1 MPVIETAVNCDTPEF
16 KTHYQQNET
25 LITAFRAIENKIRQ
39 NSQKRETVFRR
50 RNQLLPRE
58 RLDYLLDP
66 ASPFIELS
74 TLAGYQMHDDDGD
87 ENAAGGGVIT
97 GIGWVSGV
105 RCVVFVHDSAIKGG
119 AVAPMGLQKSLRA
132 QEIALRH
139 KLPMVILAESAGAN
153 LLYQA
158 EIFVDGGRLFANMA
172 RLSAA
177 GIPQITVVHGSST
190 AGGAYLPGMSDYVV
204 MVRDKSKVFLA
215 GPPLVKAAL
224 GEEATDE
231 ELGGAVM
238 HVTCAGTA
246 EYLAED
252 DQHGI
257 QIARDLLAKLPW
269 QTSEYY
275 QATRV
280 LEPHYPIDDLLGIV
294 PPDYK
299 TPYDVREVISRLVD
313 DSDFLQFKPLFGKEL
328 ICGHAKM
335 SGFAC
340 GIIGNN
346 GPIYPEGSMKA
357 AQFIQLCCQSA
368 VPLIFLHNTTGYMVG
383 KQAEAMGAIKHGSK
397 MIQAVT
403 NADVPKISLMIGGSF
418 GAGNYGMCGR
428 AFDPN
433 FCFSWPN
440 SQISVMGG
448 AQAAKVMELV
458 TIEKYKKQGK
468 PIPAEVL
475 AGMTDKIKQQ
485 FKEQSTALY
494 ATARL
499 WDDGIIDP
507 RDSRRVLSECLA
519 ICAEAEKR
527 QLKLNS
533 FGVARM

>member
-1 MPVIETAVNCDTPEF
+1 MPVIETAVNSDVPEF
-16 KTHYQQNET
+16 KAHYQQNEA
-25 LITAFRAIENKIRQ
+25 LITAFRSIENKVRQ
-39 NSQKRETVFRR
+39 NSQKREATFRR

-74 TLAGYQMHDDDGD
+74 SLAGYQMHDDDGD

-132 QEIALRH
+132 QEIALQH

-204 MVRDKSKVFLA
+204 MIRDKSKVFLA

-231 ELGGAVM
+231 ELGGAIM
-238 HVTCAGTA
+238 HATCAGTA

-269 QTSEYY
+269 QQSEYY
-275 QATRV
+275 QAANV
-280 LEPHYPIDDLLGIV
+280 LEPRYPIGDVLGIV

-313 DSDFLQFKPLFGKEL
+313 DSDFLEFKPLFCKEL
-328 ICGHAKM
+328 ICGHAKI
-335 SGFAC
+335 SGFSC

-403 NADVPKISLMIGGSF
+403 NATVPKISLVIGGSF

-468 PIPAEVL
+468 PISAEVL
-475 AGMTDKIKQQ
+475 SGMTDKIKQQ

-519 ICAEAEKR
+519 ICAEAETR
-527 QLKLNS
+527 QLKANS